1 MPDPATV
8 PQVVDLGDGFVLTRA
23 RPGDEL
29 WIATAVEQSLEHL
42 RPWMAWATPEQ
53 TSVAAQAA
61 RLARAADD
69 TEDGEGLDYLVRHGR
84 DPRVLGAAG
93 LVRRTSDGL
102 GTPEWEVGY
111 WTHVDWCR
119 RGLATRS
126 ARALTE
132 LAFRFPDTHMV
143 VIRCDEG
150 NDASAAVARA
160 LGFTLHATVD
170 APKVAPAHTGR
181 DMVWVLHRDT

>member
-8 PQVVDLGDGFVLTRA
+8 PQVIDVGDGFVLTRA

-29 WIATAVEQSLEHL
+29 WITTAVEQSLEHL

-53 TSVAAQAA
+53 TSVDAQAA

-69 TEDGEGLDYLVRHGR
+69 AAGVEQLDYLVRHGR
-84 DPRVLGAAG
+84 DPRVLGAAS
-93 LVRRTSDGL
+93 LVRRGEDVV
-102 GTPEWEVGY
+102 GTPAWEIGY
-111 WTHVDWCR
+111 WIHVDWCR

-126 ARALTE
+126 ARALTD
-132 LAFRFPDTHMV
+132 LAFRFAASDMV
-143 VIRCDEG
+143 VIRCDAA

-170 APKVAPAHTGR
+170 APKVAPADTGR
-181 DMVWVLHRDT
+181 DMVWVRRLDV